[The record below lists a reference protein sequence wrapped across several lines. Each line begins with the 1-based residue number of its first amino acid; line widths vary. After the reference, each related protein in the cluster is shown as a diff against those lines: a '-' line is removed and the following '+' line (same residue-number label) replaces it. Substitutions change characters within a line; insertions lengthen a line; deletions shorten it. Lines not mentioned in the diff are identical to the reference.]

1 MSKLYYVNI
10 EETVA
15 KTVLLRGRTAN
26 KAKNKALAKLARNQ
40 IDMSGIRPGRIRIAV
55 INAQGRRL
63 LNQEVA

>member
-10 EETVA
+10 EQTVG
-15 KTVLLRGRTAN
+15 KTILLRARTAN
-26 KAKNKALAKLARNQ
+26 KAKNKAIARLARNQ
-40 IDMSGIRPGRIRIAV
+40 IDMSDIKPGRIRIAV

>member
-15 KTVLLRGRTAN
+15 KTVLLRARTAN
-26 KAKNKALAKLARNQ
+26 KAKNKALAKLAGNQ
-40 IDMSGIRPGRIRIAV
+40 IDMADCKPARIRIAV
-55 INAQGRRL
+55 INTQGRRL

>member
-10 EETVA
+10 EQTVG
-15 KTVLLRGRTAN
+15 KTILLRARTAN
-26 KAKNKALAKLARNQ
+26 KAKNKAIARLARNQ
-40 IDMSGIRPGRIRIAV
+40 IDMADCKPARIRIAV